1 MGAGSPKLTF
11 GLASGLQQMQGGLCH
26 ANAIGLGPV
35 PTNQNSPK
43 ALSPSL
49 RTIGIHRHDDIK
61 LEKLSRSTPQPRVNS
76 KSTKVMQKGIAF
88 SDVTAAL
95 LVHAS

>member
-1 MGAGSPKLTF
+1 
-11 GLASGLQQMQGGLCH
+11 
-26 ANAIGLGPV
+26 
-35 PTNQNSPK
+35 
-43 ALSPSL
+43 L

-61 LEKLSRSTPQPRVNS
+61 LEKLSRSTPQPRLNL